1 MSKDEHLNESII
13 SQEAKAFL
21 AKENRSNHMEYMP
34 DMEVLDSDLLDRV
47 VADMDSYDYD
57 SYTAQDVRRALQH
70 SRKTPEDFRALLS
83 PAALPFWKKLPSR
96 PRWKRKSILA
106 IQFVSLPLSILLITV
121 KTSVSTV
128 ALTATT
134 TFVEPSLPMRRLT
147 RKWQPSLKAV
157 YRKS

>member
-47 VADMDSYDYD
+47 VADMESYDYD

-83 PAALPFWKKLPSR
+83 PAALPFLEEIAQQAK
-96 PRWKRKSILA
+96 KRKSILA
-106 IQFVSLPLSILLITV
+106 IPFVFLPLSILLITV
-121 KTSVSTV
+121 KTSASTV

-134 TFVEPSLPMRRLT
+134 TFVELSLPMRRLT

>member
-47 VADMDSYDYD
+47 VADMESYDYD

-83 PAALPFWKKLPSR
+83 PAALPFLEEIAQQAKVEKE
-96 PRWKRKSILA
+96 SILA

-128 ALTATT
+128 ALIATT

-147 RKWQPSLKAV
+147 RKWQPSPKAV